1 MSEDLVEFKERRDT
15 DALQKAITA
24 GVVAGIKQ
32 ITEDEKFVNAFWR
45 QGFEEL
51 AKHSGNGASQW
62 VGKRLLTILVTS
74 IAGVCIV
81 WLVKTGA
88 IK

>member
-1 MSEDLVEFKERRDT
+1 MSEEFSDFKDRRDNA
-15 DALQKAITA
+15 ALQAAITA

-32 ITEDEKFVNAFWR
+32 ITEDDKFVSSFWKK
-45 QGFEEL
+45 GFEEL
-51 AKHSGNGASQW
+51 ATHSGNGASQW

>member
-1 MSEDLVEFKERRDT
+1 MSDEFAEFKEGRDT
-15 DALQKAITA
+15 EALQKAITA

-32 ITEDEKFVNAFWR
+32 IADDDKFVATFWK

-74 IAGVCIV
+74 VAGVCIV

>member
-1 MSEDLVEFKERRDT
+1 MSDEFSEGRERRDT
-15 DALQKAITA
+15 AALQAAITA

-32 ITEDEKFVNAFWR
+32 ITADEQFVKSFWK

-51 AKHSGNGASQW
+51 ATHSGNGASQW
-62 VGKRLLTILVTS
+62 VGKRLLTILITS

>member
-1 MSEDLVEFKERRDT
+1 MSDDLAEFRERRDT
-15 DALQKAITA
+15 EALQKAITA

-32 ITEDEKFVNAFWR
+32 ITEDEKFVAAFWK
-45 QGFEEL
+45 QGFEQL
-51 AKHSGNGASQW
+51 AQHSGNGASQW
-62 VGKRLLTILVTS
+62 VGKRLLTILITS
-74 IAGVCIV
+74 VAGVCIV

>member
-1 MSEDLVEFKERRDT
+1 MSDEFSDFKERRDT
-15 DALQKAITA
+15 AALQAAITA

-32 ITEDEKFVNAFWR
+32 ITEDDKFVAAFWK

-51 AKHSGNGASQW
+51 ATHSGNGASQW
-62 VGKRLLTILVTS
+62 VGKRLLTILITS
-74 IAGVCIV
+74 IAGGCIV

>member
-1 MSEDLVEFKERRDT
+1 MSDDLSEFREHRDS
-15 DALQKAITA
+15 LVMQQAIAA
-24 GVVAGIKQ
+24 GVVAGLKQ
-32 ITEDEKFVNAFWR
+32 ITEDEKFVAAFWK

-62 VGKRLLTILVTS
+62 LGKRILTILITT
-74 IAGVCIV
+74 IAGGCIV